1 MPVTIDEGFWWSGV
15 RDVADAA
22 AEAVSRGEGGKVYFT
37 PGRYAKLAELDRIV
51 SGLM

>member
-1 MPVTIDEGFWWSGV
+1 MPVTIDEGSWWSDV

-22 AEAVSRGEGGKVYFT
+22 AEAVLRGEGDKVCFT
-37 PGRYAKLAELDRIV
+37 PGRYAKLAELDGIV